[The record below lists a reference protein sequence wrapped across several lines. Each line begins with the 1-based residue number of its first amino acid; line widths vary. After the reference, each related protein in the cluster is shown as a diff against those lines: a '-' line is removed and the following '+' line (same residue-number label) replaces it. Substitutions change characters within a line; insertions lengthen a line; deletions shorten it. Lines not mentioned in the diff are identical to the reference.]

1 MKHSELSVKKATPL
15 EASDKTRTM
24 VSPSVDIFEDDD
36 LLTLVADLPGVSRDN
51 MELGIDKNILTIQ
64 GHLGEENQGKAL
76 YREFGNL
83 GYHRRF
89 NLPDN
94 LELDQTRAELKDG
107 VLTLTFPKAA
117 AAKPR
122 RIEVTV
128 H

>member
-1 MKHSELSVKKATPL
+1 MKNSEPTVKKDAGLQTR
-15 EASDKTRTM
+15 EKNRTM
-24 VSPSVDIFEDDD
+24 VSPSVDIFEDNNM
-36 LLTLVADLPGVSRDN
+36 LTLVADLPGVTRDN

-64 GHLGEENQGKAL
+64 GQVSRVAEGNPL
-76 YREFGNL
+76 YREFGDM

-107 VLTLTFPKAA
+107 VLTLSFPKAA